1 MSNPLLLLI
10 ITNDA
15 TAAAMGE
22 HVIPTWDAT
31 DATAQGRSGRMPFLS
46 DISQMMGIRV

>member
-1 MSNPLLLLI
+1 MSNPLSLLM

-22 HVIPTWDAT
+22 QVIPTCDAT
-31 DATAQGRSGRMPFLS
+31 DATAHGRSGRMPFFKAM
-46 DISQMMGIRV
+46 SQIIGIRV